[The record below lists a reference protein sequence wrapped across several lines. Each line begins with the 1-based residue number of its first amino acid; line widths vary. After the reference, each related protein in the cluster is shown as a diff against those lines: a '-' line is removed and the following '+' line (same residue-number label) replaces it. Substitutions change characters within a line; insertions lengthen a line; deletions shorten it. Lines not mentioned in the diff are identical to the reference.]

1 MNTAPG
7 WYPDNADP
15 RFVRWWDGTQ
25 WTSHVQP
32 RQQQA
37 DAHHAELQMGGTG
50 QEKVAQQ
57 VQRAGVQGVVQGGGG
72 TLFTEPVLVVNQ
84 KAKLI
89 EMSNS
94 YVIYDQHARHLG
106 TVEQVGQSGAAKAL
120 RAFTKLDSMLDVRL
134 EIRDV
139 QGHPRLRVTR
149 PATMWK
155 SKVIVE
161 RGDGM
166 PIGEIVQENVFGKV
180 RFAYVCNGMQIGGI
194 YAENW
199 RAWNFSLRD
208 HTDTEVAR
216 ITKTWQGFSKAMF
229 STADNYVV
237 QFHRQ
242 VPDPLLSMIV
252 ASGVTVDTVLSQNQG

>member
-15 RFVRWWDGTQ
+15 RFVRWWDGVQ
-25 WTSHVQP
+25 WTPHVQP
-32 RQQQA
+32 RQERS
-37 DAHHAELQMGGTG
+37 DSHHTELQVGGTG
-50 QEKVAQQ
+50 QDRVAQQ
-57 VQRAGVQGVVQGGGG
+57 VQRAGVQGVVSGGGG
-72 TLFTEPVLVVNQ
+72 TLFDEPVLVVNQ

-120 RAFTKLDSMLDVRL
+120 RAFTKMDSMLDVRL

-139 QGHPRLRVTR
+139 HGMPRLRVTR

-155 SKVIVE
+155 SKVVVE
-161 RGDGM
+161 RGDGL

-180 RFAYVCNGMQIGGI
+180 RFAYVCNGTQIGGL

-199 RAWNFSLRD
+199 RAWNFSLQD
-208 HTDTEVAR
+208 HTGTEVAR

-237 QFHRQ
+237 QFHRP

>member
-1 MNTAPG
+1 M
-7 WYPDNADP
+7 
-15 RFVRWWDGTQ
+15 
-25 WTSHVQP
+25 
-32 RQQQA
+32 
-37 DAHHAELQMGGTG
+37 L
-50 QEKVAQQ
+50 
-57 VQRAGVQGVVQGGGG
+57 
-72 TLFTEPVLVVNQ
+72 TEPVLVVNQ
-84 KAKLI
+84 KAKLV

-94 YVIYDQHARHLG
+94 YVIYDQHARHIG

-120 RAFTKLDSMLDVRL
+120 RAFTKMDAMLDVRL

-139 QGHPRLRVTR
+139 QGLPMLRITR

-155 SKVIVE
+155 SKVLVE

-180 RFAYVCNGMQIGGI
+180 RFA
-194 YAENW
+194 
-199 RAWNFSLRD
+199 LRVQRD
-208 HTDTEVAR
+208 EGREASTRRTGARGTSRLQRPRRTPRSRR
-216 ITKTWQGFSKAMF
+216 ITKTWQGMAKAMF

>member
-15 RFVRWWDGTQ
+15 RFVRWWDGVQ
-25 WTSHVQP
+25 WTPHVQP
-32 RQQQA
+32 RQEQS
-37 DAHHAELQMGGTG
+37 DARHTEVEMGGTG
-50 QEKVAQQ
+50 QERVARQ
-57 VQRAGVQGVVQGGGG
+57 VQRAGVQGAVPGGGG
-72 TLFTEPVLVVNQ
+72 TLLTEPVLVVNQ

-94 YVIYDQHARHLG
+94 YVIYDQHARHIG

-120 RAFTKLDSMLDVRL
+120 RAFTKMDSMLDVRL
-134 EIRDV
+134 EIRDQ
-139 QGHPRLRVTR
+139 QGLPLLRITR

-155 SKVIVE
+155 SKVLVE

-180 RFAYVCNGMQIGGI
+180 RFAYVCNGMKVGGI

-199 RAWNFSLRD
+199 RAWNFSLQDRAG
-208 HTDTEVAR
+208 TEVAR
-216 ITKTWQGFSKAMF
+216 ITKTWQGMAKAMF

-237 QFHRQ
+237 QLHQQ
-242 VPDPLLSMIV
+242 VPDPLRSMIV

>member
-1 MNTAPG
+1 MNFAPG
-7 WYPDNADP
+7 WYPDNADQ

-25 WTSHVQP
+25 WTQHVQP
-32 RQQQA
+32 RQQQT
-37 DAHHAELQMGGTG
+37 DAHHLELAVGGTG
-50 QEKVAQQ
+50 QDRVAQQ
-57 VQRAGVQGVVQGGGG
+57 VQRAGVGQPVAGGGG

-84 KAKLI
+84 KAKLV

-94 YVIYDQHARHLG
+94 YVVYDQHARHIG

-139 QGHPRLRVTR
+139 HGRPLLRLTR

-155 SKVIVE
+155 SKVLVE

-180 RFAYVCNGMQIGGI
+180 RFAFVSNGMKVGGI

-199 RAWNFSLRD
+199 RAWNFSICD

-216 ITKTWQGFSKAMF
+216 ITKTWQGMTKALF

>member
-15 RFVRWWDGTQ
+15 RYVRWWDGNQ
-25 WTSHVQP
+25 WTHHLQP
-32 RQQQA
+32 RRQQT
-37 DAHHAELQMGGTG
+37 DAHHLEMQVGGTG
-50 QEKVAQQ
+50 QDRVAHQ
-57 VQRAGVQGVVQGGGG
+57 VQRAGIAQPVRGGGG
-72 TLFTEPVLVVNQ
+72 SLFTEPVLVVNQ

-94 YVIYDQHARHLG
+94 YVIYDQHARHLA

-120 RAFTKLDSMLDVRL
+120 RAFTKMDAVLDVRL

-139 QGHPRLRVTR
+139 HGHPLLRVTR

-155 SKVIVE
+155 SKVLVE

-166 PIGEIVQENVFGKV
+166 PIGEIIQENVFGKV
-180 RFAYVCNGMQIGGI
+180 RFSYVCGGMKAGGI
-194 YAENW
+194 HAENW
-199 RAWNFSLRD
+199 RAWNFSLQD
-208 HTDTEVAR
+208 HTGTEVAR
-216 ITKTWQGFSKAMF
+216 ITKTWQGLGKAMF